1 MPYYPLRAFYLARG
15 RRGMFFVAYGIAT
28 FEAVRI
34 VQAVVAEPTLLV
46 ATTPYAA
53 ACAAALWLYRWSFSM
68 IWTAAF
74 YMATEGNTARF
85 LRSSR
90 SRFAAGLFGIADS
103 SGGSGSTDAAGRD
116 AADGGDTDDDDVDDL
131 DALLL
136 SDDEFS

>member
-1 MPYYPLRAFYLARG
+1 
-15 RRGMFFVAYGIAT
+15 MFFVAYGIAT

-34 VQAVVAEPTLLV
+34 VQAVVAEPALLV
-46 ATTPYAA
+46 GTTPYAA
-53 ACAAALWLYRWSFSM
+53 ACAAALWLYRWAFSM

-103 SGGSGSTDAAGRD
+103 SGGGGGSSTDAAGRD
-116 AADGGDTDDDDVDDL
+116 AADGGSDPDEDDDVDDL